1 VVNRPKRVPPAVLGA
16 LALAAGYGLVS
27 ELGGAG
33 DWPRL
38 EPAALAASLRGE
50 EPPVVLD
57 VRTPQE
63 FAGGHIPG
71 ARNLYYRDLSPH
83 LEGLAAYRD
92 RPLVVY
98 CETGARSRA
107 AIRILREAGFTRVF
121 QLDGD
126 MTAWRRGGLPQ
137 ERPSAP
143 ARPAPGA

>member
-1 VVNRPKRVPPAVLGA
+1 MNRPKRVPPAVLGA

-27 ELGGAG
+27 ELGRSG

-38 EPAALAASLRGE
+38 EPGDLAASLQGE
-50 EPPVVLD
+50 VPPVVLD

-63 FAGGHIPG
+63 FAGGHVPG
-71 ARNLYYRDLSPH
+71 ARNVYYRDLPPR
-83 LEGLAAYRD
+83 LEELAAYRD
-92 RPLVVY
+92 RPVVVY

-107 AIRILREAGFTRVF
+107 AIRALRDAGFNHVF

-126 MTAWRRGGLPQ
+126 MTAWRRSGLPQ

-143 ARPAPGA
+143 ARPVPGA